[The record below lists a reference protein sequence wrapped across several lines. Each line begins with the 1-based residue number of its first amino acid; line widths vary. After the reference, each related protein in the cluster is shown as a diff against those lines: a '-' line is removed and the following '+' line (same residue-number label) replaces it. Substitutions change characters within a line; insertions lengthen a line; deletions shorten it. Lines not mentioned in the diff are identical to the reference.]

1 MSYFITIEGIE
12 GVGKSTA
19 INFICKQLDAAH
31 IPYIVTREPGG
42 TEIAD
47 AIRKLI
53 LAHYHEKMSA
63 DTELLLYFAS
73 RAQNI
78 AQNIKPALANG
89 KWVVCDR
96 FTDSSYAYQGGGRKI
111 PHDHLAVLENWV
123 HADLQPNLT
132 FLLDAPVEIGL
143 DRIKTRE
150 IQDRIEREK
159 IEFFTRVRNAYLERA
174 KLYPQRFK
182 IINANV
188 PVAEVEQQIAKILTP
203 LLNKRN

>member
-19 INFICKQLDAAH
+19 IQFICKQLDAAH

-42 TEIAD
+42 TEITE

-78 AQNIKPALANG
+78 AQNIKPALAHG

-111 PHDHLAVLENWV
+111 PKDRIAVLENWV
-123 HADLQPNLT
+123 HGDLQPDLT
-132 FLLDAPVEIGL
+132 FLLDAPVEVGL
-143 DRIKTRE
+143 DRIKNRD
-150 IQDRIEREK
+150 QDRIEHEK
-159 IEFFTRVRNAYLERA
+159 AQFFVRVRDAYLERA
-174 KLYPQRFK
+174 KEYPQRFK
-182 IINANV
+182 IIDASAA
-188 PVAEVEQQIAKILTP
+188 VAEVEQQIAKILTP
-203 LLNKRN
+203 LLKKRD